1 MKLISRKKVHLN
13 RKYKLLFFPL
23 YRFDDIFQENAQW
36 GNFYKIQHETS
47 SSRTYYQYMGRR
59 STQNFN
65 VGSCKLFQIV
75 VLIYT
80 NYFYFRFS
88 RNFFFFFYLSK
99 VIKEIKSQNL
109 LGLSVDSGKVMLTG
123 LKELQKRYPG
133 LLHSARGIGTFCAID
148 CPNANVR

>member
-1 MKLISRKKVHLN
+1 
-13 RKYKLLFFPL
+13 
-23 YRFDDIFQENAQW
+23 
-36 GNFYKIQHETS
+36 
-47 SSRTYYQYMGRR
+47 MGRR

-65 VGSCKLFQIV
+65 VGSCKFFKNCFVFALDFHDIFSSYLF
-75 VLIYT
+75 
-80 NYFYFRFS
+80 
-88 RNFFFFFYLSK
+88 K

-109 LGLSVDSGKVMLTG
+109 LGLSIDSGKVMLTG